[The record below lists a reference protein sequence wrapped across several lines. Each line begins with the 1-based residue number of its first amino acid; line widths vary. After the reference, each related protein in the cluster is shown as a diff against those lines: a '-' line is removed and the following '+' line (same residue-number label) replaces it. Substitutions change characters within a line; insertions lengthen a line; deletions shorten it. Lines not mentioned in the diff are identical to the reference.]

1 MGKKN
6 KIQQSK
12 QPHQGQNSTPKPK
25 ISKPVSDKKNKK
37 ARGGEA
43 ATKMS
48 NLFKIIP
55 EHDDFAALGYED

>member
-6 KIQQSK
+6 RNQQNN
-12 QPHQGQNSTPKPK
+12 QPHQHQNNSFKTR

-37 ARGGEA
+37 AKTEEPGP
-43 ATKMS
+43 KMS
-48 NLFKIIP
+48 NLFQIIP